1 MKSKVTT
8 GVAALFVAT
17 LLLSGCAQ
25 VPGTS
30 ASAIQAKAFPEVYAQ
45 TINWEECDEA
55 HSLSDDLAERLD
67 SRGIATD
74 SFKCAMIEAPLDWND
89 SKSQETIDLAVV
101 HIPSLGK
108 GEPIGTLTGNPGGPG
123 ASGLQ
128 YMYGMTVSAGFDAVR
143 EKYDLLGFDPR
154 GIGRSTPVECPDASG
169 IFEIEI
175 ALCAEENP
183 LALSMG
189 TSQVAR
195 DMELLR
201 TLMGED
207 KLDYLGYSYG
217 TILGATYS
225 TLFPER
231 VGRVVLDSAPDHTWA
246 SPVGHFTQSVAFT
259 NEIIALLE
267 GCEAI
272 DAVTSCPISGETA
285 LEAKIDELD
294 AQPFTAS
301 DGTVVNGGLV
311 YEYLMSGLYGGNVGR
326 VEVLDTFGRALAGE
340 QEQID
345 DLAAA
350 MAGGGASVG
359 MAGML
364 VSCHSF
370 PEDPDILGL
379 LETITEQG
387 MPRLLGGPDI
397 TDSNLQQ
404 FVSLGCAALPNSG
417 GDITDRFT
425 APKDAPLLVIGIT
438 GDHATPYENGRS
450 LAKQLGNT
458 RFVTLEGHGHGA
470 SFTDRSTC
478 IDDVTA
484 EFLLEGK
491 LPKDGLVCQTD

>member
-1 MKSKVTT
+1 MS
-8 GVAALFVAT
+8 ALLF
-17 LLLSGCAQ
+17 SGCAQ
-25 VPGTS
+25 VTGSS
-30 ASAIQAKAFPEVYAQ
+30 ASTTQAKAFPDVYAQ
-45 TINWEECDEA
+45 TISWGECDDEF
-55 HSLSDDLAERLD
+55 SLSDDMAERLT
-67 SRGIATD
+67 SRGVATD
-74 SFKCAMIEAPLDWND
+74 TFRCAMIEAPLDWND
-89 SKSQETIDLAVV
+89 SNSGKTIDLAVA
-101 HIPSLGK
+101 HIPASGK

-128 YMYGMTVSAGFDAVR
+128 YMYGMTVSAGFDQVH

-154 GIGRSTPVECPDASG
+154 GIGRSTPVECPDASDV
-169 IFEIEI
+169 FEIEI
-175 ALCAEENP
+175 AMCADQNP

-201 TLMGED
+201 ALMGED

-217 TILGATYS
+217 TIVGATYS

-259 NEIIALLE
+259 NEILALLE
-267 GCEAI
+267 SCAATEEVA
-272 DAVTSCPISGETA
+272 SCPIVDDASLDEKLGELNA
-285 LEAKIDELD
+285 EPLS
-294 AQPFTAS
+294 AS
-301 DGTVVNGGLV
+301 DGTIVDGTLV
-311 YEYLMSGLYGGNVGR
+311 YGYLMSGLYGGPLGR

-350 MAGGGASVG
+350 MADGGASVG

-370 PEDPDILGL
+370 PDDPDILGL
-379 LETITEQG
+379 LETVEEQG
-387 MPRLLGGPDI
+387 MPLLLGGPEVSDE
-397 TDSNLQQ
+397 NLQQ
-404 FVSLGCAALPNSG
+404 FVGLGCAALPNSG
-417 GDITDRFT
+417 DDITDRFT
-425 APKDAPLLVIGIT
+425 APKDTPLLVIGIT
-438 GDHATPYENGRS
+438 GDHATPYENG
-450 LAKQLGNT
+450 LALAMQLGNT

-470 SFTDRSTC
+470 SFAGRSTC

-484 EFLLEGK
+484 AFLLEGT
-491 LPKDGLVCQTD
+491 LPDDGLVCQSD